1 LGTRGE
7 INMAI
12 TPRTSA
18 EILILG
24 QAVSLDLSCLKN
36 KLFVLGGDPRVMTT
50 SRIGRLGI
58 E

>member
-1 LGTRGE
+1 MGTRGE

-18 EILILG
+18 KILILG

-50 SRIGRLGI
+50 GRITHPF
-58 E
+58 